1 MRHSL
6 LAVLAAALAGAG
18 VAVSSPTGAPTTE
31 WAANITAIEACSCP
45 MFCQCY
51 FNREPAGHA
60 GAAAEGHGAK
70 GGHEGHGGG
79 AKHFCRANLAYRIN
93 KGHHGATR
101 LDGAKFWVA
110 TDLGDDFGDGE
121 LDWAVLY
128 FDKALTP
135 AQRDA
140 IGVVAGRL
148 FPVKWKSFKTAEA
161 TIDKW
166 QFDKN
171 GAHAL
176 LDGGKTAEVK
186 LHRFQGMTD
195 EPVVIRNLR
204 YWGAPRND
212 GFIMMPNDV
221 EAYRDRAE
229 RLRVQGHQ
237 RVHDHGGHEL
247 QGLQFLTI
255 GGGLAADRQ
264 DSGEIPV
271 TTLRG
276 SDPAILPLRA
286 PVAQLDR
293 ASASG
298 AEGCRFEPC
307 RAHQPIHN
315 AAAVGDQGATLRRLH
330 SGRAG
335 LAVTGPIRHFWA
347 HSNRVAE
354 SFSGRVRIPE

>member
-1 MRHSL
+1 MRYTL
-6 LAVLAAALAGAG
+6 LAALAAALAGAG
-18 VAVSSPTGAPTTE
+18 LAAPGRASEATD

-51 FNREPAGHA
+51 FNRQPSGHA
-60 GAAAEGHGAK
+60 
-70 GGHEGHGGG
+70 GHEGHG
-79 AKHFCRANLAYRIN
+79 AKHFCRANLAYKIN

-110 TDLGDDFGDGE
+110 TDLGEDFGDGE

-128 FDKALTP
+128 FDKTLSP
-135 AQRDA
+135 AQREA

-166 QFDKN
+166 QFDKD

-186 LHRFQGMTD
+186 LHRFAGMTD

-221 EAYRDRAE
+221 EAYR
-229 RLRVQGHQ
+229 
-237 RVHDHGGHEL
+237 
-247 QGLQFLTI
+247 
-255 GGGLAADRQ
+255 
-264 DSGEIPV
+264 
-271 TTLRG
+271 
-276 SDPAILPLRA
+276 
-286 PVAQLDR
+286 
-293 ASASG
+293 
-298 AEGCRFEPC
+298 
-307 RAHQPIHN
+307 
-315 AAAVGDQGATLRRLH
+315 
-330 SGRAG
+330 
-335 LAVTGPIRHFWA
+335 TGPDAFEFKGTNGFMITVYLNSKDFG
-347 HSNRVAE
+347 S
-354 SFSGRVRIPE
+354 